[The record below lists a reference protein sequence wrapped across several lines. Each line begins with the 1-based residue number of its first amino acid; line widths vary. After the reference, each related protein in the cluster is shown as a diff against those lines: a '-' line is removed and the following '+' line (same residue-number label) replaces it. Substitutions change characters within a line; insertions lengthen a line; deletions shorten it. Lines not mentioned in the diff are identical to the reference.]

1 MMPRH
6 LSIDINPDFP
16 NIDLARNC
24 CRDECCAEFFEAVDG
39 VTNPRLECI
48 NPRRFLI

>member
-1 MMPRH
+1 LQNCFVDGYSAHAVTRINDATCI

-24 CRDECCAEFFEAVDG
+24 C
-39 VTNPRLECI
+39 
-48 NPRRFLI
+48 